1 MRTAVVRAAMTVV
14 LTGLSAVALAQTFK
28 SRVDTVRLDALV
40 LDGNQPVLGLTAED
54 FEVRDDGAVQNVTL
68 LATGSLPLD
77 VILALDMSGSL
88 AAGRLDALRAAADS
102 LLGALHA
109 QDRAA
114 ITTFSDAIHRLQ
126 PLTHDVD
133 ALRRALQYAGAS
145 GGTRLSDALFAS
157 IGMVTPGDRRSLL
170 IVFSDGL
177 DTSSW
182 LQPAAVIRAAE
193 RAEVVI
199 YAVSAAR
206 VGKRGILREFTD
218 RTGGT
223 LLEVDSSA
231 LTTAFMTV
239 LNEFR
244 QRYVLSYTL
253 PTTPSPGWHEID
265 VRVKGRRA
273 TVRTRS
279 GYRVER
285 R

>member
-1 MRTAVVRAAMTVV
+1 MRTAIVRAAMTVV
-14 LTGLSAVALAQTFK
+14 LAGLSAVAPAQTFK

-68 LATGSLPLD
+68 LAAGSLPLD
-77 VILALDMSGSL
+77 VILTLDMSGSL

-109 QDRAA
+109 HDRAA

-133 ALRRALQYAGAS
+133 ALRRALQHAVPS
-145 GGTRLSDALFAS
+145 GGTRLSDAVFAS
-157 IGMVTPGDRRSLL
+157 VGMVTPGDRRSLL

-218 RTGGT
+218 RTGGK

-253 PTTPSPGWHEID
+253 PTTPSPGWHDID
-265 VRVKGRRA
+265 IRVKGRRA

>member
-1 MRTAVVRAAMTVV
+1 MRTAIVRGAMTVV
-14 LTGLSAVALAQTFK
+14 LAGLPAVALAQTFK

-40 LDGNQPVLGLTAED
+40 LDGNQPVIGLTAED

-68 LATGSLPLD
+68 LAGGSLPLD

-88 AAGRLDALRAAADS
+88 AAGRVDALRAAADS

-126 PLTHDVD
+126 PLTHDVG
-133 ALRRALQYAGAS
+133 ALRRALQHAVPS

-218 RTGGT
+218 RTGGK

-231 LTTAFMTV
+231 LTAAFMTV

-253 PTTPSPGWHEID
+253 PATPSPGWHDID

>member
-1 MRTAVVRAAMTVV
+1 MTIV
-14 LTGLSAVALAQTFK
+14 LAGLSAVALAQTFK

-40 LDGNQPVLGLTAED
+40 LDGNQPVPGLTAED

-68 LATGSLPLD
+68 LAAGSLPLD

-133 ALRRALQYAGAS
+133 ALRRALQHPAAS

-206 VGKRGILREFTD
+206 VGKRAILREFTD
-218 RTGGT
+218 RTGGK
-223 LLEVDSSA
+223 LLEVDSSG

-253 PTTPSPGWHEID
+253 STTPSPGWHDID

-273 TVRTRS
+273 TVRTRA